1 MIDNKYLFNG
11 SVEMQPE
18 MNVLNIIAFI
28 RNHYT
33 LEREGNQ
40 LQQNTQPF
48 KNNSWMGFESHHQCS
63 SAKGGGA
70 IRYYDTLSHFV
81 LWWSPY
87 QNYEIQLVHLVLNGT
102 KSSLNRDFFN
112 KMPHNCKFFMNVG
125 KKIEQATAQRTSMT
139 HSSQVS

>member
-11 SVEMQPE
+11 SIEMQPE

-33 LEREGNQ
+33 LEREGKQ

-63 SAKGGGA
+63 SAKGVGA
-70 IRYYDTLSHFV
+70 IRHYDTLSRFV

-87 QNYEIQLVHLVLNGT
+87 QNYEIQLV
-102 KSSLNRDFFN
+102 
-112 KMPHNCKFFMNVG
+112 
-125 KKIEQATAQRTSMT
+125 KKIRQAVAQRTSMT
-139 HSSQVS
+139 HSSQVSQHKFSDQFCLTLIFCMYNQVYFMQMTFIH